1 LSTPT
6 IEEVQ
11 SASAQRQHE
20 WLDSLQ
26 REVMACPESGDPD
39 GCVATV
45 GATIYAHYGWDLF
58 ELAAS
63 GEDNPLPADS
73 DEVRIMGQQ
82 VAGNMTDPVVG
93 PFIGELRLDLD
104 HYSNFEPAFVEALKG
119 VKRDIYENAV
129 RQAQEHGWDIAIAEE
144 VAKRMVGFP
153 AGPLS
158 GQYFATSE

>member
-1 LSTPT
+1 
-6 IEEVQ
+6 
-11 SASAQRQHE
+11 
-20 WLDSLQ
+20 
-26 REVMACPESGDPD
+26 
-39 GCVATV
+39 
-45 GATIYAHYGWDLF
+45 
-58 ELAAS
+58 
-63 GEDNPLPADS
+63 
-73 DEVRIMGQQ
+73 
-82 VAGNMTDPVVG
+82 VG